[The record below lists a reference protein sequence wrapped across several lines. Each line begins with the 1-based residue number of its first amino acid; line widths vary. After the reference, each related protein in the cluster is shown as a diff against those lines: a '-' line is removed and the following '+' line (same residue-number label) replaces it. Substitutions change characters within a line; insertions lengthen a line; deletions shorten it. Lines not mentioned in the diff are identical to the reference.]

1 MLTLIGLEMRTKGC
15 AIICAVFC
23 AEGER
28 ATIKRIKA
36 NYTNTAIKAS
46 RTLNQEKMEKNYNLI
61 GKKIPFLKY
70 IVHLFTRFL
79 FSNAN
84 PIKNDKFFVF

>member
-61 GKKIPFLKY
+61 GKK
-70 IVHLFTRFL
+70 
-79 FSNAN
+79 N
-84 PIKNDKFFVF
+84 PLSEI